1 MMNHKNL
8 VQYLYLQTRHFTT
21 LDPCK
26 VLDQFV
32 EVSLS
37 ENVIFN
43 THQGQMTEPIMSHCS
58 TESVH
63 DELHFTE

>member
-1 MMNHKNL
+1 MINHNKNIAYI
-8 VQYLYLQTRHFTT
+8 YLPTRHFTR

-32 EVSLS
+32 EVNLS

-43 THQGQMTEPIMSHCS
+43 THQGQMTEPIMTHCS
-58 TESVH
+58 MESALN
-63 DELHFTE
+63 EFQFTK